1 MNKLIVFLSF
11 ILALSTNHVK
21 AEDQKYL
28 IIDFETQKD
37 VKVENYKKFFFEDK
51 KGDIQTGKIKI
62 LNDSQ
67 FCFVNYFLEA
77 VGPTFNLSDINK
89 VYVEGNKKRYKIPVL
104 GVIGISMIP
113 GGIYFLIIREIL
125 RKKRVDKP
133 NGLNGWVDQNN
144 FDAKIVIEYPQA

>member
-1 MNKLIVFLSF
+1 MNKRI
-11 ILALSTNHVK
+11 ALFC
-21 AEDQKYL
+21 L
-28 IIDFETQKD
+28 IISLGFTQIQAQDKSSLNIDFKNKKD
-37 VKVENYKKFFFEDK
+37 IQIDNFKKFSFQDK
-51 KGDIQTGKIKI
+51 NNNTQTGKIKI

-104 GVIGISMIP
+104 GVIGISMVP